1 MVETIFWMTLLL
13 LLYTFIGYP
22 FLVKVLAVLSPK
34 RHVVDESY
42 TPSVSIVLSVF
53 NEEAVMRD
61 KIENFFALDYP
72 ADFLEFIIVSDK
84 CSDRT
89 DEIIRSY
96 ENDRIKLLV
105 QERRSGKTLNLNRGV
120 AEAVGDVI
128 IFTDANSMF
137 DRDVVR
143 KLVRHFFDPAVGLV
157 SGKSVYC
164 DAAGSVT
171 TGGAYRRY
179 EDFIKESESQLAGII
194 GADGAIYALR
204 KSLYT
209 SLSEQYINDFI
220 HTIQVVL
227 AERRAISDEF
237 AVCRE
242 VVEETGSGELRR
254 QTRIMAQSWLIF
266 VSQVGHLFKSG
277 KFLYLW
283 QFISHKFL
291 RWLTVPLMLILY
303 IIAVVL
309 LNQGFVYQLV
319 FTGLSLFMLF
329 AISGAKLKGGLTRT
343 PYLFTILH
351 VAALFGFYRYIKG
364 NMYTTW
370 NPRNN

>member
-34 RHVVDESY
+34 RHVVDETY

-291 RWLTVPLMLILY
+291 RWLTIPFMLMLLVASSI
-303 IIAVVL
+303 
-309 LNQGFVYQLV
+309 V
-319 FTGLSLFMLF
+319 FTKGIFYQVVFIGQLLFF
-329 AISGAKLKGGLTRT
+329 ASVLVGTRAKGGLGQV
-343 PYLFTILH
+343 PYLFTLFH
-351 VAALFGFYRYIKG
+351 YAAIVGLLKYLTG
-364 NMYTTW
+364 NVYATW
-370 NPRNN
+370 NPRDN